1 MQKNPK
7 SRRKR
12 CSICRKWY
20 YPHSSALDTQK
31 TCSSACRKKRKNL
44 LAHKRRDQA
53 IYHYRPEER
62 LRQRECRKRKK
73 KSPMNEG
80 QSKRIDAQ
88 VSRTTL
94 SGQPV
99 DLAELILKKWDKEQ
113 QVSRARLRRNLI
125 EMIKDTPQKVGQG
138 ETKSRACHAPPS
150 GCISL

>member
-20 YPHSSALDTQK
+20 YPHPSALDTQK

-62 LRQRECRKRKK
+62 LRQRECRKRKRESDAIDR
-73 KSPMNEG
+73 KSERVG
-80 QSKRIDAQ
+80 TDA
-88 VSRTTL
+88 SRATL

-113 QVSRARLRRNLI
+113 HVSRARLRRNLI
-125 EMIKDTPQKVGQG
+125 EIIKNTSHKMGQG
-138 ETKSRACHAPPS
+138 ETKRHACHAPPF

>member
-20 YPHSSALDTQK
+20 YPHPSALDTQK

-44 LAHKRRDQA
+44 LAHKRRDQD
-53 IYHYRPEER
+53 IYQYRTEER
-62 LRQRECRKRKK
+62 LRQRECRKRKR
-73 KSPMNEG
+73 KSDA
-80 QSKRIDAQ
+80 IDRKSERVGTD
-88 VSRTTL
+88 VSRATL

-99 DLAELILKKWDKEQ
+99 DLAELVLKKWDKEQ
-113 QVSRARLRRNLI
+113 QVSRAGLRRNLI
-125 EMIKDTPQKVGQG
+125 EIIKDMSQKVGRG
-138 ETKSRACHAPPS
+138 ETKSHACHTPSS